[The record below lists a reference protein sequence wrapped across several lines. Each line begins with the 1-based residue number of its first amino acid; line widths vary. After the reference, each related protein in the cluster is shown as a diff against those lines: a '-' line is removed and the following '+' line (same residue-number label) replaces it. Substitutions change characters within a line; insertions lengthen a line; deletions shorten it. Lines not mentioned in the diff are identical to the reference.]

1 MEYYIAWV
9 KTTNDAH
16 KILREFHEGFD
27 GGHFAT
33 NIIVKNILDVGYW
46 WLALFHDFLNFVDLV
61 THVQELE
68 V

>member
-16 KILREFHEGFD
+16 KILRELHEGFD

-33 NIIVKNILDVGYW
+33 NIIVKNIFDVGLMAY
-46 WLALFHDFLNFVDLV
+46 
-61 THVQELE
+61 TIS
-68 V
+68 